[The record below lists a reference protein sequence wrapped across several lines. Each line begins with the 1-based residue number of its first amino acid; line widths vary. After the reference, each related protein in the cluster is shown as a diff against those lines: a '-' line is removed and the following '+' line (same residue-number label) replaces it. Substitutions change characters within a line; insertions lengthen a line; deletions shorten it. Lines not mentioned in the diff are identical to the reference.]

1 MRKGEE
7 GKEEEE
13 IAKSKLDKNKR
24 GNVRTPY
31 TCSIREVTLHFVC
44 VHFNTISHSGECC
57 HKIGR

>member
-24 GNVRTPY
+24 GNVRTP
-31 TCSIREVTLHFVC
+31 
-44 VHFNTISHSGECC
+44 
-57 HKIGR
+57 